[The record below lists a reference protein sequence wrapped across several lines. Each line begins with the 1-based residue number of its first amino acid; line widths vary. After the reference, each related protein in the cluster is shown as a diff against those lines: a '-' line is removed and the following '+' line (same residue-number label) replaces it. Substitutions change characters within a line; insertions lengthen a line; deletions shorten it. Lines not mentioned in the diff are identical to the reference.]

1 MSRDSVLKNNTEV
14 EERLMHLFTG
24 DVIGSLNRLTFSPDP
39 ISRFQYDKVHEAKK
53 GLAEHQ
59 AERDLMLAVLEDAIA
74 CFQGYFSKPSRTN
87 EKLFLEAEEWIT
99 SNDDDVF
106 SFNNIC
112 ETLGLD
118 PDALRKGLRRWQ
130 VENIHKV
137 PWERKRLVPNKGKRP
152 AKESREPRTCSLVVS
167 Q

>member
-1 MSRDSVLKNNTEV
+1 MNR
-14 EERLMHLFTG
+14 FTG
-24 DVIGSLNRLTFSPDP
+24 SDIGSLNRLIFSPDP
-39 ISRFQYDKVHEAKK
+39 VLRFRYENAHEAKK

-59 AERDLMLAVLEDAIA
+59 AERDLLLAVLEDGIA

-87 EKLFLEAEEWIT
+87 EKRLLETEEWIN
-99 SNDDDVF
+99 SNDDGVF
-106 SFNNIC
+106 SFNAVC

-137 PWERKRLVPNKGKRP
+137 PWERKRLVPNKGTRP
-152 AKESREPRTCSLVVS
+152 ARKTSCVL
-167 Q
+167 